1 MVERKHAPP
10 ETATVSCESFAARRI
25 RSPVTRS
32 RSGDP
37 RRDDAPTL
45 ARIGYA
51 RRMTRVVGG
60 RYELLKKLGAG
71 GMGAVYLA
79 RHTATL
85 GRCALKLIHDHAEDG
100 HSHAR
105 FLREARA
112 PAEIGHPGIVQVLD
126 AGVDTDGTMFVAM
139 ELLSGQSYRGVLQR
153 TDATL
158 GEKIALLLEALEPL
172 AVAHRKGFV
181 HRDLKP
187 ENLFVVSNPLGP
199 RVKLLDFGIARDGG
213 AAELTETGVLVG
225 SVKYVAPE
233 QARSARDASPA
244 SDVWSVGV
252 MLYEAAFGDVPFA
265 GTSSFDVLVKI
276 HGGKFTPLRERVPD
290 LPPAYEALVHRCL
303 SQEPNE
309 RPHDAAALAD
319 ALAPILERGLP
330 DHTASWRPVERSS
343 SASERR
349 RARDESESQ
358 SRPREVPRTS
368 RTSMPAEAEPP
379 PSDARSD
386 SPSGS
391 PSGSPSTSSSSGSR
405 AARESSDARG
415 RTEPRTAHADLSWLT
430 PKPTQRRAKGM
441 TIVPLIRHVH
451 AMRRAGKKLE
461 LTPRDEA
468 LLAQRLIVS
477 DWYPFDIWTRL
488 LELQA
493 ELANHDLAVAVESG
507 RLGAQQ
513 LIGSVHRSFVSPG
526 DPARSIRALSRMWS
540 RYFDFGDVDIVDR
553 GTDGAAIS
561 IAGYS
566 DMPVWYAHMIVGWVI
581 ALVELTG
588 AKVVSHAIEE
598 VPWKDD
604 GRYRLF
610 VRWRV

>member
-1 MVERKHAPP
+1 
-10 ETATVSCESFAARRI
+10 
-25 RSPVTRS
+25 
-32 RSGDP
+32 
-37 RRDDAPTL
+37 
-45 ARIGYA
+45 
-51 RRMTRVVGG
+51 MTRVVGG

-187 ENLFVVSNPLGP
+187 ENLFVVSNPLGGP

-213 AAELTETGVLVG
+213 SAELTETGVLVG
-225 SVKYVAPE
+225 SVKYVSPE

-265 GTSSFDVLVKI
+265 GSSSFDVLVKI

-290 LPPAYEALVHRCL
+290 VPPAFEALVHRCL

-309 RPHDAAALAD
+309 RPYDAAALAD
-319 ALAPILERGLP
+319 ALAPILEEGLP
-330 DHTASWRPVERSS
+330 DHTASWRPVERGSP
-343 SASERR
+343 ASERR
-349 RARDESESQ
+349 RARESESQ
-358 SRPREVPRTS
+358 SGPRESARAT
-368 RTSMPAEAEPP
+368 RTSMPAEAAPP
-379 PSDARSD
+379 VDAPSDSQ
-386 SPSGS
+386 
-391 PSGSPSTSSSSGSR
+391 SSSRGARADSGD
-405 AARESSDARG
+405 AARGPTA
-415 RTEPRTAHADLSWLT
+415 PRTSHADLAWLT

-451 AMRRAGKKLE
+451 AMRRAGKRLE

-477 DWYPFDIWTRL
+477 DWYPFEIWTRL

-493 ELANHDLAVAVESG
+493 ELANHDLAVALESG
-507 RLGAQQ
+507 RLGALQ

-553 GTDGAAIS
+553 GDDGAAIS

-566 DMPVWYAHMIVGWVI
+566 DMPTWYAHMIVGWVI

>member
-1 MVERKHAPP
+1 
-10 ETATVSCESFAARRI
+10 
-25 RSPVTRS
+25 
-32 RSGDP
+32 
-37 RRDDAPTL
+37 
-45 ARIGYA
+45 
-51 RRMTRVVGG
+51 
-60 RYELLKKLGAG
+60 
-71 GMGAVYLA
+71 
-79 RHTATL
+79 
-85 GRCALKLIHDHAEDG
+85 
-100 HSHAR
+100 
-105 FLREARA
+105 
-112 PAEIGHPGIVQVLD
+112 
-126 AGVDTDGTMFVAM
+126 
-139 ELLSGQSYRGVLQR
+139 
-153 TDATL
+153 
-158 GEKIALLLEALEPL
+158 
-172 AVAHRKGFV
+172 
-181 HRDLKP
+181 
-187 ENLFVVSNPLGP
+187 
-199 RVKLLDFGIARDGG
+199 
-213 AAELTETGVLVG
+213 
-225 SVKYVAPE
+225 
-233 QARSARDASPA
+233 
-244 SDVWSVGV
+244 
-252 MLYEAAFGDVPFA
+252 
-265 GTSSFDVLVKI
+265 
-276 HGGKFTPLRERVPD
+276 
-290 LPPAYEALVHRCL
+290 
-303 SQEPNE
+303 
-309 RPHDAAALAD
+309 
-319 ALAPILERGLP
+319 
-330 DHTASWRPVERSS
+330 
-343 SASERR
+343 
-349 RARDESESQ
+349 
-358 SRPREVPRTS
+358 
-368 RTSMPAEAEPP
+368 
-379 PSDARSD
+379 
-386 SPSGS
+386 
-391 PSGSPSTSSSSGSR
+391 
-405 AARESSDARG
+405 
-415 RTEPRTAHADLSWLT
+415 
-430 PKPTQRRAKGM
+430 M

>member
-1 MVERKHAPP
+1 
-10 ETATVSCESFAARRI
+10 
-25 RSPVTRS
+25 
-32 RSGDP
+32 
-37 RRDDAPTL
+37 
-45 ARIGYA
+45 
-51 RRMTRVVGG
+51 MTRVVGG

-126 AGVDTDGTMFVAM
+126 AGVDADGTMFVAM

-187 ENLFVVSNPLGP
+187 ENLFVVSTPLGGP

-265 GTSSFDVLVKI
+265 GSSSFDVLVKI

-290 LPPAYEALVHRCL
+290 VPPAYEALVHRCL

-309 RPHDAAALAD
+309 RPRDAAALAD
-319 ALAPILERGLP
+319 ALAPILEEGLP
-330 DHTASWRPVERSS
+330 DHTASWRPVDRGA

-358 SRPREVPRTS
+358 SRPREASRSS
-368 RTSMPAEAEPP
+368 RTSMPAAEAEPP
-379 PSDARSD
+379 VDAPRSD

-391 PSGSPSTSSSSGSR
+391 QSGSKSGSPSGSPG
-405 AARESSDARG
+405 ARDSSDARG
-415 RTEPRTAHADLSWLT
+415 RTEPRTSNADLSWLT

-477 DWYPFDIWTRL
+477 DWYPFEIWTRL

-507 RLGAQQ
+507 RLGALQ

-540 RYFDFGDVDIVDR
+540 RYFDFGVVDIVDR
-553 GTDGAAIS
+553 GPDGAALT

-566 DMPVWYAHMIVGWVI
+566 DMPTWYAHMIVGWVI

>member
-1 MVERKHAPP
+1 
-10 ETATVSCESFAARRI
+10 
-25 RSPVTRS
+25 
-32 RSGDP
+32 
-37 RRDDAPTL
+37 
-45 ARIGYA
+45 
-51 RRMTRVVGG
+51 MTRVVGG

-126 AGVDTDGTMFVAM
+126 AGVDADGTMFVAM

-187 ENLFVVSNPLGP
+187 ENLFVVSNPLGGP

-265 GTSSFDVLVKI
+265 GSSSFDVLVKI

-290 LPPAYEALVHRCL
+290 VPVAYEALVHRCL

-309 RPHDAAALAD
+309 RPRDAAALAD
-319 ALAPILERGLP
+319 ALAPILEDGLP
-330 DHTASWRPVERSS
+330 DHTASWRPVERGS

-358 SRPREVPRTS
+358 SRPRGSAARSTRTS
-368 RTSMPAEAEPP
+368 LPAAEAEPP
-379 PSDARSD
+379 ADA
-386 SPSGS
+386 SGS
-391 PSGSPSTSSSSGSR
+391 QSGSQPGSQSGSQ
-405 AARESSDARG
+405 SGSQPGDSARG
-415 RTEPRTAHADLSWLT
+415 RTEPRTGRADLSWLT

-477 DWYPFDIWTRL
+477 DWYPFEIWTRL

-513 LIGSVHRSFVSPG
+513 LVGSVHRSFVTPG

-540 RYFDFGDVDIVDR
+540 RYFDFGVVDIVDR
-553 GTDGAAIS
+553 GSDGAAIS

-566 DMPVWYAHMIVGWVI
+566 DMPTWYAHMIVGWVI

-588 AKVVSHAIEE
+588 AKVVSHTIEE

>member
-1 MVERKHAPP
+1 
-10 ETATVSCESFAARRI
+10 
-25 RSPVTRS
+25 
-32 RSGDP
+32 
-37 RRDDAPTL
+37 
-45 ARIGYA
+45 
-51 RRMTRVVGG
+51 MTRVVGG

-187 ENLFVVSNPLGP
+187 ENLFVVSNPLGGP

-265 GTSSFDVLVKI
+265 GSSSFDVLVKI

-290 LPPAYEALVHRCL
+290 VPVAYEALVHRCL

-309 RPHDAAALAD
+309 RPRDAAALAD
-319 ALAPILERGLP
+319 ALAPILEDGLP
-330 DHTASWRPVERSS
+330 DHTASWRPVERGS

-358 SRPREVPRTS
+358 SRPRESARST
-368 RTSMPAEAEPP
+368 RAAMPATETEPAA
-379 PSDARSD
+379 DAPRSD
-386 SPSGS
+386 SASGS
-391 PSGSPSTSSSSGSR
+391 QAGSQSSRGARADSGDS
-405 AARESSDARG
+405 ARG
-415 RTEPRTAHADLSWLT
+415 RTEPRTSHADLSWLT

-477 DWYPFDIWTRL
+477 DWYPFEIWTRL

-493 ELANHDLAVAVESG
+493 ELANHDLSVAVESG

-513 LIGSVHRSFVSPG
+513 LVGSVHRSFVSPG

-540 RYFDFGDVDIVDR
+540 RYFDFGVVDIVDR
-553 GTDGAAIS
+553 GSDGAAIS

-566 DMPVWYAHMIVGWVI
+566 DMPTWYAHMIVGWVI

-588 AKVVSHAIEE
+588 AKVVSHTIEE